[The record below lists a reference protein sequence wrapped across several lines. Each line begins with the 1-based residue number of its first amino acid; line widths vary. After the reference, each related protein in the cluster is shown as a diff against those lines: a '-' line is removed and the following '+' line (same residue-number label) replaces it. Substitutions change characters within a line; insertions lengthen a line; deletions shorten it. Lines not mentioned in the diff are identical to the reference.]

1 MTKRKAE
8 VLANNYFQFK
18 QFTVYQDQC
27 SMKVGTDGV
36 LIGAWANIDKAKTIL
51 DIGTGTGLIA
61 IMMAQRSFAKID
73 AVELEPAAYHQAV
86 ENIERCIWK
95 DRIHVYNKS
104 FQLYSET
111 CKQQYDLI
119 ITNPP
124 YFSNALHTPDQKR
137 TNARHDISLSFEDIL
152 SGSQRL
158 LSDHGRLN
166 VILPSSERNR
176 IQQISKTYNL
186 FCTKI
191 THVKPLP
198 SKEPKRVLMEFSKKE
213 KPLSENYLVIE
224 NNKRH
229 HFTEEYKE
237 LTKEFYLNF

>member
-1 MTKRKAE
+1 
-8 VLANNYFQFK
+8 
-18 QFTVYQDQC
+18 
-27 SMKVGTDGV
+27 MKVGTDGV
-36 LIGAWANIDKAKTIL
+36 LLGAWANTDDAETIL

-61 IMMAQRSFAKID
+61 IMMAQRALTHVD
-73 AVELEPAAYHQAV
+73 AVELETAAYRQALGNV
-86 ENIERCIWK
+86 EQCKWK
-95 DRIHVYNKS
+95 DRIELYNLS
-104 FQLYSET
+104 FQAFVKS
-111 CKQQYDLI
+111 CKKKYDLI

-152 SGSQRL
+152 SGSRKL
-158 LSDHGRLN
+158 LSSQGRLN
-166 VILPSSERNR
+166 LILPSHEGNR
-176 IQQISKTYNL
+176 FQQISKKYNL
-186 FCTKI
+186 FCTRI

-198 SKEPKRVLMEFSKKE
+198 SKEPKRALMEFSIKE

-237 LTKEFYLNF
+237 LTKDFYLYF